1 MVTLVGE
8 PPDPRTSGGSLALDP
23 GHPNSDLPI
32 PRTVDKPV
40 TEVQGNPCAPA
51 LYPALAGARPEAQ
64 AKQLTITLHGDPTLP
79 EGIGDPVSLAD
90 FLGRQSGGD
99 RRELIGAYWLVR
111 QRAAEYQ
118 VLAQQAQLFE
128 DLLLVPQDAERP
140 AGLRLSTARLDTEA
154 ALHEAHAALLE
165 TQFELAIRM
174 GRESDTAWPMPNTV
188 PCSDPYPLKLDAQPG
203 RLRESWPVRRLAA
216 MIPGLGEGLRRRA
229 AAVVEADAARAAAS
243 SPADG
248 RSIEL
253 LLSCIRRQTEQT
265 FAFLATLTDYN
276 RAIAEYALTVLPP
289 ETPPD
294 KLAAALMVCPQQPNK

>member
-1 MVTLVGE
+1 
-8 PPDPRTSGGSLALDP
+8 
-23 GHPNSDLPI
+23 
-32 PRTVDKPV
+32 VDKPV

-51 LYPALAGARPEAQ
+51 LYPALAGAPPEAQ
-64 AKQLTITLHGDPTLP
+64 AKQLTITLHWDRTLP

-118 VLAQQAQLFE
+118 VLAQQVQLFE
-128 DLLLVPQDAERP
+128 DLLLVPQDAEHP
-140 AGLRLSTARLDTEA
+140 AGLRLSVAREGTEA
-154 ALHEAHAALLE
+154 ALLEAHAALLE
-165 TQFELAIRM
+165 AQFELATRM
-174 GRESDTAWPMPNTV
+174 GRESDATWPMPNTV

-203 RLRESWPVRRLAA
+203 RLTESWPMRRLAA

-229 AAVVEADAARAAAS
+229 AAVVEADAARAAAAS
-243 SPADG
+243 SSADD
-248 RSIEL
+248 RSIEP

-265 FAFLATLTDYN
+265 LAFLATLTDYN

-294 KLAAALMVCPQQPNK
+294 ELAAALMVAPKSDPSGR